1 VSAGTLRERMR
12 DRQRLLGTFVQ
23 TSDPTV
29 VEIVGRAG
37 FDFAL
42 VDLEHGGLTQAA
54 IPGHARA
61 ADVVDLP
68 LLVRLGLGSLEAV
81 APALELGCKGILVA
95 QVASATDA
103 SRAVA
108 AARFPPDGERGAC
121 PGVRASSNGWV
132 AFPDYMQQARAETI
146 VGVAVEDPAAIARLD
161 EIVAVP
167 GLDFVF
173 VGVFDLSTSL
183 GRPGELDHPSVV
195 DAVARVAETAD
206 AHGLAMGTWAPDPTV
221 AARWVRSGARIL
233 TVGTDVLLWRT
244 ACLDVVTAWQ
254 SVATVGSMP

>member
-1 VSAGTLRERMR
+1 MSAGTLRERML
-12 DRQRLLGTFVQ
+12 DRQRLLGTFIQ

-29 VEIVGRAG
+29 AEVIGRAG

-42 VDLEHGGLTQAA
+42 IDLEHGGLTQAA
-54 IPGHARA
+54 IAGHVRA
-61 ADVVDLP
+61 ADVVGLP
-68 LLVRLGLGSLEAV
+68 LFVRLGLGSLEAV
-81 APALELGCKGILVA
+81 APALEFGCKGILVA
-95 QVASATDA
+95 QVASAADA

-132 AFPDYMQQARAETI
+132 AFPDYMQQARAETV
-146 VGVAVEDPAAIARLD
+146 VGVAVEDPGAISRLD
-161 EIVAVP
+161 EVITVP

-206 AHGLAMGTWAPDPTV
+206 AHGLAMGTWAPDPTI

-244 ACLDVVTAWQ
+244 ACIDVVAAWRG
-254 SVATVGSMP
+254 VVKPGSTP